1 MSRTAI
7 FSEIL
12 QRSELN
18 LQFKMESGDLFIVD
32 NRRVLHGRT
41 GFAGSGGR
49 HLQGCYADRDALL
62 STWENSSPRATM
74 KPTRENIV
82 DFIRW
87 LFDKRGADVYL
98 GEAVTMAE
106 HMLQAAH
113 FAESDGADET
123 LIVAAL
129 LHDVGHFTG
138 EFGDDYIERGVDN
151 LHEDAGR
158 RGIVAV
164 FSLRRSPSR
173 FACMSP
179 PKNICALQIRRIM
192 TLCRNRPSAPW
203 NCKAER

>member
-1 MSRTAI
+1 
-7 FSEIL
+7 
-12 QRSELN
+12 
-18 LQFKMESGDLFIVD
+18 
-32 NRRVLHGRT
+32 
-41 GFAGSGGR
+41 
-49 HLQGCYADRDALL
+49 
-62 STWENSSPRATM
+62 M

-87 LFDKRGADVYL
+87 LFDKRGAEVYL

-151 LHEDAGR
+151 LHEDAGGAVLSPFFPATLTEPIRLHVAAKKYLCATDSAYYDALSESSKRTLELQGGAMSDAEKRAFEGNPHFAAAVRMR
-158 RGIVAV
+158 RWDDAGKVRGMRVAGLEHYLGMIDRV
-164 FSLRRSPSR
+164 
-173 FACMSP
+173 
-179 PKNICALQIRRIM
+179 RI
-192 TLCRNRPSAPW
+192 TQ
-203 NCKAER
+203 